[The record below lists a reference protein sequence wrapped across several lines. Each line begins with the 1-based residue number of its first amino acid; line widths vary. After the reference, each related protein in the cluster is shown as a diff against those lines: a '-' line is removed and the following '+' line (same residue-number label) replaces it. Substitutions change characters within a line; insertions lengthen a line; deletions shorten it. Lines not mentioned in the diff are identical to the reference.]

1 MNPVPEYSYYQIRR
15 IREKIIEI
23 GLEQYQTFPWRTPKH
38 KWHGLLAEVLLQR
51 TRANNVVPVYN
62 RLVKLY
68 PNPKDLASSNL
79 QDIEELLYPLG
90 LKWRAK
96 FVKSLSNTIQIL
108 DSIPEK
114 LQELLNLP
122 GVGPYAANAFLAFH
136 TDIRSVLIDSNTA
149 RFLCRY
155 TGQKYHGEIRKE
167 RWLMDLIGRL
177 TPRNNSKVFNQSFLD
192 FSMLVCKPTK
202 PDCRR
207 CPFQRGHCSYEHK

>member
-1 MNPVPEYSYYQIRR
+1 MCKTSEYSYYQIQY
-15 IREKIIEI
+15 IRKMIIRSGSEK
-23 GLEQYQTFPWRTPKH
+23 YQTFPWRTSKY

-51 TRANNVVPVYN
+51 TRAKNVVPVYN
-62 RLVKLY
+62 NLVQRY
-68 PNPKDLASSNL
+68 PSPEDLASSKL
-79 QDIEELLYPLG
+79 TDIEKLLYPLG

-96 FVKSLSNTIQIL
+96 FVQSLA
-108 DSIPEK
+108 DSLKTLQSPPEN
-114 LQELLNLP
+114 LIELLALP

-136 TDIRSVLIDSNTA
+136 TDIRAVLIDSNTA
-149 RFLCRY
+149 RFICRY